1 MVSCLKEVS
10 VAVALTEVAK
20 VLEKAL
26 TKHFKGVGDCLPG
39 ADAILQALAASSSA
53 VKQAELDK
61 QNAGV
66 QASAVQKQLLSKE
79 KELLQVTG
87 SIEYHRKRGE
97 ELRTRSAQIGTEI
110 EQLRVRYRELS
121 AKVAPSHEDPG
132 AAVDIAKFKG
142 TFSAMG
148 AFLGRAAEAVQ
159 KESLD
164 DLKAKMEA
172 MRSALQSGKEHLNKS
187 VEAVKARGSSA
198 RSASAPVAKPHIRSD
213 DGLYNLLC
221 GPSAS
226 AEEKKR
232 RLEMVEAVASRCV
245 AGVVQRLGQ
254 PKDLVASIYL
264 YDCEQ
269 MSDDNVAIL
278 SDAMPF
284 LGHSGLPFVM
294 GGEFNMVPE
303 VFLDNGIPE
312 LLRGSLVSAPG
323 DRGSLTGP
331 NGTKHYDYFLVSGGL
346 SKCVKEVSLVE
357 EAATY
362 PHLPVCLE
370 FHKSLSTLRALR
382 FRKPPKIPV
391 EPAMGPVVQPP
402 DWSQAL
408 ELLDFTLESAVS
420 GRLQGAFAGLDSAYE
435 VWANLS
441 EVELVASTQ
450 STIPV
455 FGARGRRPRCEWHD
469 PLTIDTKAAPPSAQ
483 QSVNFFVAQLR
494 ALIGHL
500 GAGDPVEHP

>member
-1 MVSCLKEVS
+1 
-10 VAVALTEVAK
+10 
-20 VLEKAL
+20 AL

-39 ADAILQALAASSSA
+39 ADAILQALVASSSA

-61 QNAGV
+61 PNAGV
-66 QASAVQKQLLSKE
+66 QAPAVQKQLLSKE
-79 KELLQVTG
+79 KELLQVTD

-121 AKVAPSHEDPG
+121 AKVAPPGEDPG
-132 AAVDIAKFKG
+132 AEVDIAKFKD
-142 TFSAMG
+142 TFSAMDV
-148 AFLGRAAEAVQ
+148 FLGQAAEAVQ
-159 KESLD
+159 KEGLD
-164 DLKAKMEA
+164 DLHA
-172 MRSALQSGKEHLNKS
+172 QC
-187 VEAVKARGSSA
+187 
-198 RSASAPVAKPHIRSD
+198 VA
-213 DGLYNLLC
+213 
-221 GPSAS
+221 
-226 AEEKKR
+226 EKKR

-245 AGVVQRLGQ
+245 AGVVQRPGQ
-254 PKDLVASIYL
+254 PKFLVASIYL
-264 YDCEQ
+264 HDCEQ

-278 SDAMPF
+278 SDAMSF
-284 LGHSGLPFVM
+284 LGHSGLPFAM
-294 GGEFNMVPE
+294 GGDFNPAPE
-303 VFLDNGIPE
+303 VLLGNGIPE
-312 LLRGSLVSAPG
+312 PLRGSLVSAPG
-323 DRGSLTGP
+323 DRRSLTGP

-391 EPAMGPVVQPP
+391 EPAMGPVAQPP

-408 ELLDFTLESAVS
+408 EIWDFTLESAVS
-420 GRLQGAFAGLDSAYE
+420 GRLQEAFSGLDSAYE

-455 FGARGRRPRCEWHD
+455 FGTRGRRPRCERHD
-469 PLTIDTKAAPPSAQ
+469 PLTIDTRAAPPSAQ

-500 GAGDPVEHP
+500 GAGDPVEHPAVQSIVGFGSVASALSCVPVLWTLGCLKPPRLAKLASPCSGPPVNKVAEVLRQGAEGADDDGQAE